1 MTTKFPALAHGP
13 AAAPKRLYGHLM
25 HYPGD
30 SITQRIIPFEKLTRA
45 VERHLRQHAH
55 AVSRDTAP
63 RTLIVAGRPGEGKS
77 EGILAAA
84 LQCGWSV
91 AAVSAS
97 LFASEN
103 EGGANEVLD
112 ELLTELNEV
121 ADETGKPVA
130 LCIND
135 IDQSILSLEEKMG
148 KTINTN
154 LLSESL
160 HFLADNPRLYR
171 SRHGTNL
178 AFFCTLN
185 DATNLR
191 ESLFREGRA
200 TWFEHV
206 PTVEDKRNIA
216 WALLAPGTTPERKL
230 VDQLTRRFKHQ
241 SVAFWSSLVIEL
253 RASAAEGLMGRGIG
267 EAEAIATIYGA
278 RLPLDPHLVWASVR
292 KLAAP
297 RTRNWLSR

>member
-1 MTTKFPALAHGP
+1 MTTKFPSLAQGP
-13 AAAPKRLYGHLM
+13 APTPKRKYSYWIH
-25 HYPGD
+25 HPND
-30 SITQRIIPFEKLTRA
+30 PITKRIIPFEQLTQA

-55 AVSRDTAP
+55 PATRDLAP

-77 EGILAAA
+77 EGVLAAA
-84 LQCGWSV
+84 LRCGWAV
-91 AAVSAS
+91 AAVPAS

-103 EGGANEVLD
+103 EGGATEVLD

-121 ADETGKPVA
+121 ADETGKPLA

-154 LLSESL
+154 LLSERL

-200 TWFEHV
+200 VWMEHV
-206 PTVEDKRNIA
+206 PSIEDKRNIA
-216 WALLAPGTTPERKL
+216 WALLAPMTTPERKL

-241 SVAFWSSLVIEL
+241 SVAFWSSLVLEL
-253 RASAAEGLMGRGIG
+253 RAATAEGLMRGGVG
-267 EAEAIATIYGA
+267 ESEALASVYAG

>member
-1 MTTKFPALAHGP
+1 MTTKFPTLAQGP
-13 AAAPKRLYGHLM
+13 APAPKRKYSHLLR
-25 HYPGD
+25 HPGD
-30 SITQRIIPFEKLTRA
+30 PLAQRIIPFELLTHA

-77 EGILAAA
+77 EGVLAAV
-84 LQCGWSV
+84 LQFGWSV
-91 AAVSAS
+91 AAVPAS
-97 LFASEN
+97 MFASEN
-103 EGGANEVLD
+103 EGGATEVLD
-112 ELLTELNEV
+112 ELLAELTEI

-154 LLSESL
+154 LLSERL

-171 SRHGTNL
+171 SRHGANL

-191 ESLFREGRA
+191 DSLFREGRA

-206 PTVEDKRNIA
+206 PTIEDRRNIA
-216 WALLAPGTTPERKL
+216 WALLAPMTTPERKL
-230 VDQLTRRFKHQ
+230 VEQLTRRFKHQ
-241 SVAFWSSLVIEL
+241 SVAFWSSLVSEL
-253 RASAAEGLMGRGIG
+253 RASAAEGLMGRGVDES
-267 EAEAIATIYGA
+267 EALASAYGA
-278 RLPLDPHLVWASVR
+278 HLPLDPKLVWPAVQ
-292 KLAAP
+292 KLATP